1 MDEERIMSL
10 AQTLRQWLWHWQA
23 RWYYLRGNTYRH
35 FGNLYGDQQQYE
47 AAVDDYTRAL
57 SLDPRLA
64 RAYLDRGILYWRE
77 LDHPRRAIQDLTTA
91 EELDPTL
98 TEARFNRGVAYQQL
112 REYDRAVADFQAY
125 LAVGTHPHWREYAQR
140 MIEELSEWVVQPG

>member
-1 MDEERIMSL
+1 MALLGRL
-10 AQTLRQWLWHWQA
+10 QRWLWYWQA
-23 RWYYLRGNTYRH
+23 RWYYLRGNAYRH
-35 FGNLYGDQQQYE
+35 FGNLYGDRQQYE

-57 SLDPRLA
+57 RLDPRLA

-112 REYDRAVADFQAY
+112 REYDRALADFQAY
-125 LAVGTHPHWREYAQR
+125 LAVGTHPHWCAYARQ
-140 MIEELSEWVVQPG
+140 MLAELREWVHTAPPETLV